1 MLAGTGPVRT
11 GFVHCLAAN
20 RISRI
25 LEGWLDPWRTEASN
39 CGFHTQGEL
48 QNMDVRLDGRTAII
62 TGGSKGLG
70 LAMAMKFAESGGTV
84 VIAARDAATLAEAE
98 ASINAKVQGAAKA
111 IPTDVTD
118 PAQCKALFDGAVAQF
133 GKVDILVNNAGQS
146 QTGKFLD
153 VTDEIWEA
161 DIALKLMAQVR
172 MSRLAMQAMMDR
184 RWGRIINVLNVGAK
198 APRAGG
204 APTAVTRAAG
214 MALSK
219 VLAGE
224 GAPFNVLVNA
234 MNTGLIVSDQ
244 HVRRW
249 EAGDKSKTLDQFLAD
264 IGKNLPMGRMGSSEE
279 FANLACF
286 LASDMAGYITGTS
299 INVDGGSSPVV

>member
-1 MLAGTGPVRT
+1 
-11 GFVHCLAAN
+11 
-20 RISRI
+20 
-25 LEGWLDPWRTEASN
+25 
-39 CGFHTQGEL
+39 
-48 QNMDVRLDGRTAII
+48 MDIRLDGRTALI

-70 LAMAMKFAESGGTV
+70 FAMAMKFAELGAKV
-84 VIAARDAATLAEAE
+84 VLAARDADTLAKAEAE
-98 ASINAKVQGAAKA
+98 INAANQGAAKG

-118 PAQCKALFDGAVAQF
+118 PEACKALYAGACDQF
-133 GKVDILVNNAGQS
+133 GQVDILVNNAGQS
-146 QTGKFLD
+146 QTGKFEEI
-153 VTDEIWEA
+153 TDEIWEA
-161 DIALKLMAQVR
+161 DLALKLMAQVR
-172 MSRLAMQAMMDR
+172 LSRLAFPAMKER
-184 RWGRIINVLNVGAK
+184 RWGRIINVLNTGAK

-219 VLAGE
+219 VMAGE

-249 EAGDKSKTLDQFLAD
+249 EASDKSKTLEEFLANM
-264 IGKNLPMGRMGSSEE
+264 GKNLPMGRLGTSEE

-286 LASDMAGYITGTS
+286 LASDAGGYINGTA
-299 INVDGGSSPVV
+299 INVDGGMCPVV